1 MTFSSTVKEEVSRLD
16 TTKPESIS
24 ELSAIIRNSASIDK
38 SILIH
43 LENNFVARR
52 IYKLIKSLYDVT
64 PVITVRKKY
73 FSNGL
78 SYILDVRNKNEEILN
93 DLSIID
99 NNNNYLNIPKEY
111 IVSDEETIRAYLR
124 GLFVV
129 SGSVND
135 PKTSR
140 YHLEF
145 VVDNNSYA
153 QFIKS
158 LLDNYNL
165 NAKII
170 KRTKNYTVYIKE
182 AEKISDFL
190 RVIKAYN
197 AVLYF
202 EDIRIYRDHKNMV
215 NRLNNCEIANQE
227 KTFRTGQAQ
236 VEAINYLISHD
247 LMGLL
252 DENTRIVANA
262 RIKYPEVSMQE
273 LADIVT
279 LEYNYKIG
287 KSGINHRFIKINN
300 LVKNHKERSGNDE
313 SKIS

>member
-16 TTKPESIS
+16 TTKAENIS
-24 ELSAIIRNSASIDK
+24 ELSAIVRNSANINNG
-38 SILIH
+38 ILIH

-52 IYKLIKSLYDVT
+52 IYKLIKMLYETT

-78 SYILDVRNKNEEILN
+78 SYILDVRNKSLEILE

-99 NNNNYLNIPKEY
+99 NGNYLSIPKEY
-111 IVSDEETIRAYLR
+111 IISDEEVIRAYLR

-145 VVDNNSYA
+145 VVDSNDYA
-153 QFIKS
+153 LFIKS
-158 LLDNYNL
+158 LLDSYNL

-197 AVLYF
+197 AVMYF
-202 EDIRIYRDHKNMV
+202 EDIRIYRDHKNMT
-215 NRLNNCEIANQE
+215 NRLNNCEQANVD
-227 KTFRTGQAQ
+227 KTFLTASKQIKDI
-236 VEAINYLISHD
+236 EKLKEYDMID
-247 LMGLL
+247 LL
-252 DENTRIVANA
+252 DSKLQEV
-262 RIKYPEVSMQE
+262 IKYRLEYPESSLQE
-273 LADIVT
+273 LSEIIS
-279 LEYNYKIG
+279 LETGTHIT
-287 KSGINHRFIKINN
+287 KSGLNHRFRKIKEIVTN
-300 LVKNHKERSGNDE
+300 LNAKDN
-313 SKIS
+313 

>member
-64 PVITVRKKY
+64 TVITVRKKY

-124 GLFVV
+124 GVFVV

-202 EDIRIYRDHKNMV
+202 EDIRIYRDHKNMT
-215 NRLNNCEIANQE
+215 NRLNNCEQANVDKIFMTSSKQIKDIE
-227 KTFRTGQAQ
+227 KLK
-236 VEAINYLISHD
+236 EYDMID
-247 LMGLL
+247 LL
-252 DENTRIVANA
+252 DERLQEL
-262 RIKYPEVSMQE
+262 IKYRLEYPESSLQE
-273 LADIVT
+273 LSDIIS
-279 LEYNYKIG
+279 LETGVKIT
-287 KSGINHRFIKINN
+287 KSGLNHRFRKIKEIVSN
-300 LVKNHKERSGNDE
+300 LEKKENE
-313 SKIS
+313 K

>member
-202 EDIRIYRDHKNMV
+202 EDIRIYRDHKNMT
-215 NRLNNCEIANQE
+215 NRLNNCEQANVDKIFMTSSKQIKDIE
-227 KTFRTGQAQ
+227 KLK
-236 VEAINYLISHD
+236 EYDMID
-247 LMGLL
+247 LL
-252 DENTRIVANA
+252 DERLQEL
-262 RIKYPEVSMQE
+262 IKYRLEYPESSLQE
-273 LADIVT
+273 LSDIIS
-279 LEYNYKIG
+279 LETGVKIT
-287 KSGINHRFIKINN
+287 KSGLNHRFRKIKEIVSN
-300 LVKNHKERSGNDE
+300 LEKKENE
-313 SKIS
+313 K

>member
-78 SYILDVRNKNEEILN
+78 SYILDVRNKTEEILN
-93 DLSIID
+93 DLSIMD
-99 NNNNYLNIPKEY
+99 SNNNYLNIPKEY
-111 IVSDEETIRAYLR
+111 IVSDEEAVRAYLR

-182 AEKISDFL
+182 A
-190 RVIKAYN
+190 
-197 AVLYF
+197 VLYF
-202 EDIRIYRDHKNMV
+202 EDIRIYRDHKNMT
-215 NRLNNCEIANQE
+215 NRLNNCEQANVDKIFMTSSKQIKDIE
-227 KTFRTGQAQ
+227 KLK
-236 VEAINYLISHD
+236 EYDMID
-247 LMGLL
+247 LL
-252 DENTRIVANA
+252 DERLQEL
-262 RIKYPEVSMQE
+262 IKYRLEYPESSLQE
-273 LADIVT
+273 LSDIIS
-279 LEYNYKIG
+279 LETGVKIT
-287 KSGINHRFIKINN
+287 KSGLNHRFRKIKEIVSN
-300 LVKNHKERSGNDE
+300 LEKKENE
-313 SKIS
+313 K

>member
-78 SYILDVRNKNEEILN
+78 SYILDVRNKTEEILN

-111 IVSDEETIRAYLR
+111 IVSDEEAVRAYLR

-202 EDIRIYRDHKNMV
+202 EDIRIYRDHKNMT
-215 NRLNNCEIANQE
+215 NRLNNCEQANVDKIFMTSSKQIKDIE
-227 KTFRTGQAQ
+227 KLK
-236 VEAINYLISHD
+236 EYDMID
-247 LMGLL
+247 LL
-252 DENTRIVANA
+252 DERLQEL
-262 RIKYPEVSMQE
+262 IKYRLEYPESSLQE
-273 LADIVT
+273 LSDIIS
-279 LEYNYKIG
+279 LETGVKIT
-287 KSGINHRFIKINN
+287 KSGLNHRFRKIKEIVSN
-300 LVKNHKERSGNDE
+300 LEKKENE
-313 SKIS
+313 N